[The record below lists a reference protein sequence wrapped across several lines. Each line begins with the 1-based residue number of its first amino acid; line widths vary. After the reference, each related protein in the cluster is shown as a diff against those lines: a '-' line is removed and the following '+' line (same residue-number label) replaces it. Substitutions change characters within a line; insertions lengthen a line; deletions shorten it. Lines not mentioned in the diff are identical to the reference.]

1 MAALRADLG
10 LRVWGVECRVRGLGL
25 GAWVWGLGFGVW
37 GLGFGIRGSGFG
49 VWDRGLVFGV
59 WCFGL
64 RFSGFKFGVSGARLA
79 GVGLVSFPLAA
90 VVRERAARVARG
102 RRALLLLHRPVVH
115 VVQRVVLLTKKNKD
129 FKDSE

>member
-10 LRVWGVECRVRGLGL
+10 LRVWGVEWRVRGLGR
-25 GAWVWGLGFGVW
+25 GAWVWGG
-37 GLGFGIRGSGFG
+37 GFG

-115 VVQRVVLLTKKNKD
+115 VVQRVVLLTKKNKG
-129 FKDSE
+129 FQGFRIK